1 MIILFGVVG
10 SGKSEQARRL
20 VAKIKCPYISTSD
33 LLRENLTP
41 QVEETMLAG
50 RLISDDYILS
60 LLDPALKSAGA
71 DTQECILDG
80 APRTIIQADW
90 LIDKVKSKEVKL
102 TSIIHLRVTKK
113 VVLERL
119 RQRSRQDDKE
129 EVIAQRLKDYEQI
142 TTPVLDYLRQAGFT
156 VNEIDGKR
164 TPEQIEND
172 IAKLLKLKP

>member
-1 MIILFGVVG
+1 
-10 SGKSEQARRL
+10 
-20 VAKIKCPYISTSD
+20 
-33 LLRENLTP
+33 
-41 QVEETMLAG
+41 
-50 RLISDDYILS
+50 
-60 LLDPALKSAGA
+60 
-71 DTQECILDG
+71 
-80 APRTIIQADW
+80 
-90 LIDKVKSKEVKL
+90 
-102 TSIIHLRVTKK
+102 